1 MLTLKPTIN
10 YYSFM
15 KKSLNSTKIAKKRDR
30 SQLHNIDATNLFP
43 DSPSLLIS
51 QHDIFRIFQV

>member
-1 MLTLKPTIN
+1 
-10 YYSFM
+10 M